1 MPGTG
6 LVLTLGADGS
16 LPPKSSR
23 KRSIPS
29 MQRSSVHLFTFSRNG
44 SLTAR
49 QLILSIFPSP
59 ETATLYHPES
69 AFWMVLNVRIPPLK
83 SDISVQVTLSVECHH
98 LYSKGSAN
106 VPSLVKLA
114 VRVVA
119 EFVHTS
125 ASPSIVTGGAQ
136 RWISISSSAKSLP
149 EPLRATSL

>member
-1 MPGTG
+1 MPSTAARAASALEITSGSS
-6 LVLTLGADGS
+6 GS

-29 MQRSSVHLFTFSRNG
+29 MQSSSAHSLTRKRNG

-49 QLILSIFPSP
+49 QLVPSIFPAP
-59 ETATLYHPES
+59 ETATLYQPES
-69 AFWMVLNVRIPPLK
+69 AFCTASMSRFSPLK
-83 SDISVQVTLSVECHH
+83 PDISVHVMLSVECHH

-119 EFVHTS
+119 PFSHTS
-125 ASPSIVTGGAQ
+125 VSPSIATGGAQ
-136 RWISISSSAKSLP
+136 R
-149 EPLRATSL
+149 